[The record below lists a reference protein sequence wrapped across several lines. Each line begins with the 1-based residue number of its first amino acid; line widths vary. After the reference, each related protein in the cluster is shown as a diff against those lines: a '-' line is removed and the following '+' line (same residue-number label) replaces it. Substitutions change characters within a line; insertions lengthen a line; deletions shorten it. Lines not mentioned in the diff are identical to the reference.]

1 MPAGRAAALEP
12 DAPEEPEEPEEPDEP
27 AEPAV
32 LPDEADGDEPTVP
45 LLLLPEDIEPGAW
58 SLMVLVLTSQHWR
71 AVEPP
76 GLGADCCAFA
86 ATTPAKIAAEA
97 RRARLRFMR
106 GSHCCRRHHRRRRI
120 NVSSSPPFRRS
131 SKKEIEASR
140 ALTSSVVPRAA

>member
-12 DAPEEPEEPEEPDEP
+12 DAPEEPEEPDEP

-106 GSHCCRRHHRRRRI
+106 GSHLL
-120 NVSSSPPFRRS
+120 SPASSPAPDQCVFQPTVPAI
-131 SKKEIEASR
+131 IEKRDRGKSR
-140 ALTSSVVPRAA
+140 ATSSVVPRAA